1 MDDKIIFPENDKY
14 DVDNVYKAAVYKNEL
29 DNIRYVEIPKPQ
41 GHTINTQ
48 GYNIFREFVLNP

>member
-41 GHTINTQ
+41 GHTINT
-48 GYNIFREFVLNP
+48 